1 MKNKGFTLLELLVVV
16 AILGSIGLVVTVSL
30 NKTLKNTNQEEC
42 DAFVTEVEDAAC
54 VYVTLSRR
62 EHACSRP
69 GCELP
74 LSALVTEGMV
84 DTEKNACTGED
95 ITKSYDEKVKVTW
108 DDAGNKTCEYLGVKD
123 AK

>member
-16 AILGSIGLVVTVSL
+16 AILGAIGLVVTVSL

-42 DAFVTEVEDAAC
+42 DAFVKDVEEAAC

-62 EHACSRP
+62 EHACNRP

-84 DTEKNACTGED
+84 DSEKNACTGED
-95 ITKSYDEKVKVTW
+95 ITKSYNEKVKVTW
-108 DDAGNKTCEYLGVKD
+108 DNEGNKTCEYQGVKN
-123 AK
+123 AE